1 MPRTFLRRAVSILA
15 AGSAAV
21 GLALA
26 GASATAAKP
35 LESAGP
41 PQVDHVNLGDS
52 YSAAFGTGGVA
63 PTFLQTIDPDVAV
76 PCFQGAG
83 PDHVSEL
90 DRHPRVTL
98 VADAACGGATT
109 ADIRTI
115 VQTVP
120 VVQAA
125 LAEAELVSL
134 TLGGNDVAWVE
145 TLVQCSA
152 FAVPADAGGV
162 PCDVLLGSAPMRIA
176 GAAASA
182 GQTIATID
190 AATDG
195 TIVVLGYPHLVEP
208 TGLTLPNG
216 VVLMTAERAVQINAL
231 TDALNV
237 ALEAAVESQG
247 ATFVDVTDR
256 FAGHG
261 LGSADPWI
269 ALDLQNLTDPNNL
282 HPTVDG
288 YLEGYRPALMSEVSI
303 GRLGR

>member
-1 MPRTFLRRAVSILA
+1 MPRTLLRRTARLLA

-63 PTFLQTIDPDVAV
+63 PTFLQTLDPEVAV
-76 PCFQGAG
+76 PCLQGAG

-98 VADAACGGATT
+98 VVDAACGRATT
-109 ADIRTI
+109 QDMRTI

-120 VVQAA
+120 AVRAG

-145 TLVQCSA
+145 TLLQCSA
-152 FAVPADAGGV
+152 FADTADV
-162 PCDVLLGSAPMRIA
+162 SCDVLLGSAPIRVA

-182 GQTIATID
+182 GQTITTID
-190 AATDG
+190 GVTDG
-195 TIVVLGYPHLVEP
+195 RIVVLGYPHLVEP

-231 TDALNV
+231 TDALNA

-247 ATFVDVTDR
+247 AAFVDVTDR

-269 ALDLQNLTDPNNL
+269 ALDVQNLGDPNNL

>member
-1 MPRTFLRRAVSILA
+1 MPRTFLRRAASLLA

-21 GLALA
+21 GLTLA

-52 YSAAFGTGGVA
+52 YSAAFGTGGIA
-63 PTFLQTIDPDVAV
+63 PTALQTVVPGVSI

-90 DRHPRVTL
+90 DGHPRVTL

-120 VVQAA
+120 AVQAG

-152 FAVPADAGGV
+152 FVDPAEA
-162 PCDVLLGSAPMRIA
+162 PCDVLVGTAPMRIA

-190 AATDG
+190 AATDA

-231 TDALNV
+231 TDALNA
-237 ALEAAVESQG
+237 ALKTAVESQG

-269 ALDLQNLTDPNNL
+269 ALDLQNITDPNNL

>member
-1 MPRTFLRRAVSILA
+1 MPRTFLRRAVSLLA

-35 LESAGP
+35 LEPAGP

-63 PTFLQTIDPDVAV
+63 LTSLQTVAPGV
-76 PCFQGAG
+76 SLPCFQGAG
-83 PDHVSEL
+83 PDHVSAL
-90 DRHPRVTL
+90 DGHPRVTL

-115 VQTVP
+115 VQSVP
-120 VVQAA
+120 AVQAG
-125 LAEAELVSL
+125 LTEAELVSL

-152 FAVPADAGGV
+152 FADLAEVA
-162 PCDVLLGSAPMRIA
+162 CDVLVGTAPMRIA

-182 GQTIATID
+182 GQTIATVD

-216 VVLMTAERAVQINAL
+216 VVLMTAERAVEINAL
-231 TDALNV
+231 TDALNA
-237 ALEAAVESQG
+237 ALKAAVESQG

-269 ALDLQNLTDPNNL
+269 ALDLQNPTDPNNL